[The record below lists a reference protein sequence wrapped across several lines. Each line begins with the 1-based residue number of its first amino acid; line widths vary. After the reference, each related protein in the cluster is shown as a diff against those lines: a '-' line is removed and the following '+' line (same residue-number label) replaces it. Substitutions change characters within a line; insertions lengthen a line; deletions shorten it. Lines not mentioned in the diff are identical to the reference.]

1 MNTKTEDQSPTL
13 IIEDLTVAY
22 RHGDLLLDAVRDF
35 SLQIAPGQTYGL
47 VGESGSGKTTIAMA
61 VMRYLGGTGVVRAG
75 KIEFDG
81 RDLLSLSTA
90 EMSQVWGV
98 EMSLV
103 PQNPLS
109 SLNPSIRVGEQLS
122 EILRHH
128 QGLDRETARAK
139 TLELFRMVRLPDP
152 QRVADSYPHQ
162 ISGGMQQRVLIAMA
176 LSTTPCLLIL
186 DEPTTSLD
194 VTTQA
199 SILDRMS
206 ELIIDLQSSIL
217 YVTHNL
223 GVVAQ
228 ICDRVAVLYAGELVE
243 DAALEDLF
251 RKPLHPYTQG
261 LLDSVPRLGETKD
274 EVQLGAIPGQI
285 PGLGARPEGCV
296 FEPRCPLAI
305 KICSQR
311 PPIISTSNGR
321 KVRCHRWEEI
331 ASGSISARETPKEF
345 IKGGAEI
352 SLDQYENI
360 QDDTILDLS
369 DVEVHFNL
377 GRSIK
382 EVIVAEPARKVKA
395 VDGVSLSLHRA
406 QTLGL
411 VGESGS
417 GKTTLGRAIVGLVE
431 RTEGDI
437 DLFGISLPPTL
448 SRRDFNT
455 LRQLQMVFQN
465 PEQALNPYLSIGASL
480 RRPLMRLAK
489 KSRREADQEVANLFK
504 AVQLP
509 TDYAFR
515 MPNQISGGEKQRV
528 AIARAFTTNPGLLVA
543 DEPVSSLDV
552 SVQAS
557 ILNLLN
563 ELQIEHGTTMLFISH
578 NLAVVGY
585 LADVIAVIYL
595 GKLMEVSR
603 SEDLFKPPYHP
614 YSEALLS
621 AVPIPDPSIQ
631 QGRIRLK
638 GDVPSPVDTPSGCPF
653 HTRCPRYLGDICVS
667 KKPVWQMDAN
677 GNRIYCHIPVDELGA
692 KQKKMIKQE

>member
-1 MNTKTEDQSPTL
+1 MKTITNDQSPIL

-22 RHGDLLLDAVRDF
+22 RYGDLLLDAVRDF
-35 SLQIAPGQTYGL
+35 SLQIAAGQTYGL
-47 VGESGSGKTTIAMA
+47 VGESGSGKTTVAMA
-61 VMRYLGGTGVVRAG
+61 VMRYLGDTGVVRAG

-90 EMSQVWGV
+90 EMRQVWGA

-128 QGLDRETARAK
+128 QGLDREAASAR

-251 RKPLHPYTQG
+251 RMPLHPYTQG

-285 PGLGARPEGCV
+285 PALGARPDGCV

-305 KICSQR
+305 EICSQR
-311 PPIISTSNGR
+311 PSIISTNKGR

-331 ASGSISARETPKEF
+331 ASGSISAREIPREFRKE
-345 IKGGAEI
+345 GAEI
-352 SLDQYENI
+352 TLEQYENE
-360 QDDTILDLS
+360 QGATILDLS
-369 DVEVHFNL
+369 DVEVHFPL
-377 GRSIK
+377 RRSIK

-395 VDGVSLSLHRA
+395 VDRVSLELKRA

-431 RTEGDI
+431 RTDGDI
-437 DLFGISLPPTL
+437 DLLGISLPPAL
-448 SRRDFNT
+448 SRRDFKT

-465 PEQALNPYLSIGASL
+465 PEQALNPYLSIGASM

-489 KSRREADQEVANLFK
+489 KSRREADKEVAELLK

-509 TDYAFR
+509 PDYAFR

-528 AIARAFTTNPGLLVA
+528 AIARAFATNPGLLVA

-585 LADVIAVIYL
+585 LADVIAVIYP

-603 SEDLFKPPYHP
+603 AQDLFKPPYHP
-614 YSEALLS
+614 YTEALLS

-653 HTRCPRYLGDICVS
+653 HTRCPRFLGDICVT
-667 KKPVWQMDAN
+667 KKPIWQIDAN
-677 GNRIYCHIPVDELGA
+677 GNRIYCHIPLEELGA
-692 KQKKMIKQE
+692 KQKEMIKQE

>member
-1 MNTKTEDQSPTL
+1 MNSKTKDQPPTL

-22 RHGDLLLDAVRDF
+22 QHGDFLLDAVRDF
-35 SLQIAPGQTYGL
+35 SLQIAAGQTYGL
-47 VGESGSGKTTIAMA
+47 VGESGSGKTTVAMA
-61 VMRYLGGTGVVRAG
+61 VMRYLGDTGVVLGG

-90 EMSQVWGV
+90 EMRQVWGA

-122 EILRHH
+122 EISRHH
-128 QGLDRETARAK
+128 QGLDREAARDK
-139 TLELFRMVRLPDP
+139 TLELFRMVQLPDP
-152 QRVADSYPHQ
+152 QRIADSYPHQ

-176 LSTTPCLLIL
+176 LSTTPCLLIS

-251 RKPLHPYTQG
+251 GTPLHPYTQG

-285 PGLGARPEGCV
+285 PALGGRPEGCV
-296 FEPRCPLAI
+296 FEPRCSLAI
-305 KICSQR
+305 QICSQR
-311 PPIISTSNGR
+311 PPIISTNTDR

-331 ASGSISARETPKEF
+331 ASGSISPREIPKEF
-345 IKGGAEI
+345 KKGGAEI
-352 SLDQYENI
+352 SLDQYEHKHS
-360 QDDTILDLS
+360 DTILDLRG
-369 DVEVHFNL
+369 VEVHFNL
-377 GRSIK
+377 QRSIK
-382 EVIVAEPARKVKA
+382 EVIVTEPVRKVKA
-395 VDGVSLSLHRA
+395 VDGVSLSLQRA

-431 RTEGDI
+431 RTDGDI
-437 DLFGISLPPTL
+437 DLFGISLPPAL
-448 SRRDFNT
+448 SRRDFKT

-480 RRPLMRLAK
+480 RRPLMRLLK
-489 KSRREADQEVANLFK
+489 KSRREADQEVANLLNT
-504 AVQLP
+504 VQLSP
-509 TDYAFR
+509 DYAFR

-528 AIARAFTTNPGLLVA
+528 AIARAFATNPGLLVA

-563 ELQIEHGTTMLFISH
+563 ELQIEYGSSMLFISH

-603 SEDLFKPPYHP
+603 SGDLFKPPYHP
-614 YSEALLS
+614 YTEALLS

-653 HTRCPRYLGDICVS
+653 HTRCPRFLGDICVTE
-667 KKPVWQMDAN
+667 KPFWQIDAN
-677 GNRIYCHIPVDELGA
+677 GNRIYCHISVEELGA
-692 KQKKMIKQE
+692 IQKKMIEHE